1 MEHPKLFE
9 PGDPLVQ
16 RVRELC
22 LDLPEAVEV
31 EAWGRPTFRARKP
44 IFVHT
49 GSSMARPYSI
59 VFKTDPEEHPALE
72 QDARFFHAP
81 YYDGTKWLAIDFDQ
95 PGTDWQ
101 FLAELIETSY
111 RQVAVTRQV
120 KLLELARP
128 RGSGYSN

>member
-22 LDLPEAVEV
+22 LELPEAVEV

-49 GSSMARPYSI
+49 GSAMTRPYSI
-59 VFKTDPEEHPALE
+59 VFKTDPDEHPALE
-72 QDARFFHAP
+72 QDDRFFHAP
-81 YYDGTKWLAIDFDQ
+81 YYDGRRWLAIDFDG
-95 PGTDWQ
+95 PVVDWQ

-111 RQVAVTRQV
+111 RQVATTRQLN
-120 KLLELARP
+120 LLELARP
-128 RGSGYSN
+128 RGLGYSN